1 MIVAHLCRHNIEN
14 SIRNNPGPHIWVVHT
29 YFRKSRNNQNPQDN
43 DYMRHLRQNI
53 LSHLI
58 RDKGDY

>member
-1 MIVAHLCRHNIEN
+1 MIAAHLCRHNIEN
-14 SIRNNPGPHIWVVHT
+14 SIRNNPGPHIWVVHI
-29 YFRKSRNNQNPQDN
+29 YFRKSRNNQNPHDN